1 MATFI
6 IDIKEGKTK
15 CKDCPF
21 VRFDDYGVSSCC
33 IPHTFDIDCEKYD
46 IGTMQIVGT
55 MQIAEK

>member
-6 IDIKEGKTK
+6 IDVKEGKTK

-33 IPHTFDIDCEKYD
+33 VPHTFDIDCEKYD
-46 IGTMQIVGT
+46 MGTMQIV
-55 MQIAEK
+55 EK